1 MCSLIEH
8 IERDIRARQAEE
20 QPTEAETEQTTE
32 ND

>member
-8 IERDIRARQAEE
+8 IERDIRERETAE
-20 QPTEAETEQTTE
+20 EAETNE